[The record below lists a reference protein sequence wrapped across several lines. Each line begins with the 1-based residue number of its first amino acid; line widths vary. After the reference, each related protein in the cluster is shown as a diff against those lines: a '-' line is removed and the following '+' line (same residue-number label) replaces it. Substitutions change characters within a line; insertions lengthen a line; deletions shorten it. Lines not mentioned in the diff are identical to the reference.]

1 MKVNNELLEEIKNE
15 VNILENL
22 VKKINTHG
30 QPIETYVNELKSMN
44 GIKYF
49 NEVDR
54 YERPQEYYHFQ
65 NGIHTAEVRKGRKDY
80 YVICTGFRPRIEKL
94 EVDTTE
100 IIKKWGNN
108 TKYIY
113 KNEYEETIHNFLAI
127 ILEYIKDKIRIRD
140 NLLVW

>member
-1 MKVNNELLEEIKNE
+1 
-15 VNILENL
+15 
-22 VKKINTHG
+22 
-30 QPIETYVNELKSMN
+30 MN

-65 NGIHTAEVRKGRKDY
+65 NGIHTAEVRKGKKNY

-94 EVDTTE
+94 EAETTE

-108 TKYIY
+108 TKYLY
-113 KNEYEETIHNFLAI
+113 NNEYEETIHNFLGI

-140 NLLVW
+140 NLLIW